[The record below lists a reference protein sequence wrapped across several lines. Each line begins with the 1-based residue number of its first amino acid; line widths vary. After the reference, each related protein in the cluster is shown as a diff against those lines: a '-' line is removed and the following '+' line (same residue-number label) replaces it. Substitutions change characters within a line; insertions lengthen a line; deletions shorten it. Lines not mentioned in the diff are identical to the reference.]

1 MDYETFKRQPHPLWR
16 ALRLPVFIVGG
27 CFALLFAWAQIGN
40 WVQDNA
46 VPANTLKNAPV
57 ADTDPLVAQ
66 VVSACP
72 GLRKYQADWSLV
84 QSDHD
89 QGKVEILMGSPLKE
103 MPASYFATGHHCY
116 FEVGGD
122 RPDRVAVWKRPCV
135 SACLDEP
142 STVPTS
148 TLIDIK

>member
-1 MDYETFKRQPHPLWR
+1 MDYETFQKQTSFDGRIR
-16 ALRLPVFIVGG
+16 K
-27 CFALLFAWAQIGN
+27 ALLMLFVVVI
-40 WVQDNA
+40 VPSA
-46 VPANTLKNAPV
+46 VIWFLGDESPASSHASESVPSV
-57 ADTDPLVAQ
+57 IYSDPLLKQIVD
-66 VVSACP
+66 ACP
-72 GLRKYQADWSLV
+72 GLRKYKTDWTLV

-135 SACLDEP
+135 SACLDKQ